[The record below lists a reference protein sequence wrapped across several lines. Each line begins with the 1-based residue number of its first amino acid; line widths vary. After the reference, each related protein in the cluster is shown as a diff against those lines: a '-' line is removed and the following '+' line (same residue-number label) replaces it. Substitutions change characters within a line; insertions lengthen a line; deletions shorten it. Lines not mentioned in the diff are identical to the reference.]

1 MSIYHDFIEE
11 MDSSVG
17 RIRIA
22 FVANVAGG
30 GFALP
35 AVGAEGDGLILLHL
49 MGYLG
54 QRGERLAIKA
64 G

>member
-17 RIRIA
+17 GIRIA
-22 FVANVAGG
+22 FVADVAGG
-30 GFALP
+30 DFALP
-35 AVGAEGDGLILLHL
+35 AVGAEADGIIFLYL

-54 QRGERLAIKA
+54 QGGERLAIKA

>member
-11 MDSSVG
+11 MDPSVG
-17 RIRIA
+17 GVGVA
-22 FVANVAGG
+22 FVADVAGG

-35 AVGAEGDGLILLHL
+35 AVGAEADGLIFLYL

-54 QRGERLAIKA
+54 QGGERLAIKA

>member
-22 FVANVAGG
+22 FVANVTGG

-35 AVGAEGDGLILLHL
+35 AVGAEADGLIFLYL

-54 QRGERLAIKA
+54 QGGERLAIKA